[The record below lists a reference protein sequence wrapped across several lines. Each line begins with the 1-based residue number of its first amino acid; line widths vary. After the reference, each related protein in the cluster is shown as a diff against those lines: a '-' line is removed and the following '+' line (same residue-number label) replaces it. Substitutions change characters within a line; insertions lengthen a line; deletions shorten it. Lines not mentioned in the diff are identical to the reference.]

1 MIAHGQA
8 AVLRQEETPQGPRGP
23 ARLIARLGP
32 TEFFGEMEFLR
43 NTPPVASVVAVTQM
57 DLIALPHQALAQL
70 MLGGDRVIHRL
81 EHLAGGRLLEL
92 QAKS

>member
-1 MIAHGQA
+1 
-8 AVLRQEETPQGPRGP
+8 
-23 ARLIARLGP
+23 
-32 TEFFGEMEFLR
+32 MEFLR

>member
-1 MIAHGQA
+1 
-8 AVLRQEETPQGPRGP
+8 
-23 ARLIARLGP
+23 
-32 TEFFGEMEFLR
+32 
-43 NTPPVASVVAVTQM
+43 
-57 DLIALPHQALAQL
+57 